1 MAVAKRIIESM
12 KSSSWVRAMFETGIR
27 LKQQHGADR
36 VCDFSLGNPDI
47 DPPDV
52 FQQELL
58 AVLSEKEPRRHGY
71 MPNGGYPE
79 VRSAVAEYVSKE
91 FGVSLSE
98 NHIVMACGASG
109 ALNVALK
116 SILNPGDEILA
127 CTPCFME
134 YKAYVDNH
142 GGTLHLVPGTDSFNL
157 DVAGLESRIT
167 EKTAGIIINSPNN
180 PSGRIFSESTIEE
193 LGKML
198 SKKSR
203 EIGRAIYLVS
213 DEPYRKIVYGGVE
226 VPSVF
231 RYYNNS
237 MVASSYSK
245 ELSIPGE
252 RIGWVAVHP
261 EADDCENLVN
271 AIILCTR
278 ILGYVNAPALMQRAV
293 GKLQG
298 LQIDMEPY
306 TKRRALLCEGLEA
319 AGYEFTPPAGT
330 FYLFPK
336 APGGDDLA
344 FVEALQKELIL
355 TVPGRGFGTPGYFRI
370 AFCVDEQVVKRSIEG
385 FERAKK
391 ALQ

>member
-1 MAVAKRIIESM
+1 
-12 KSSSWVRAMFETGIR
+12 MFETGIR

>member
-193 LGKML
+193 LGRML